1 MVVDKPSA
9 FIEKEGFVIIAKSI
23 HSKIKE
29 ILDKG
34 VFHEADDLGRIYAAL
49 VKERVEMLGIAGSNR
64 FGVYENDF
72 GWGKPSKV
80 EIASVDRAL
89 TIGLAENRDA
99 KGGVEIGIV
108 LKRPVMELF
117 GTLFRGGLSNE

>member
-1 MVVDKPSA
+1 VDAKPSA

-23 HSKIKE
+23 HSKIKD

-34 VFHEADDLGRIYAAL
+34 VFHEVDDVLPRYAAL
-49 VKERVEMLGIAGSNR
+49 AKERVEMIATAGSNR
-64 FGVYENDF
+64 FGVYGNDF

-89 TIGLAENRDA
+89 TVGLAEKRDE
-99 KGGVEIGIV
+99 KGGVEVGIV

-117 GTLFRGGLSNE
+117 GTLFHGGLTYE